1 MRATWRIGVTEK
13 VYTPAQANELLP
25 HLAPTLVELRE
36 KFEEAARIRE
46 AVAVAASSNGWSA
59 EREEWGRTL
68 ARVAELIE
76 RLQEWEIQLR
86 DISTGLVDFPTLIE
100 GQEAWLCWRLG
111 EPEVAYWHPVETG
124 FSDRR
129 PL

>member
-1 MRATWRIGVTEK
+1 MTEK

-36 KFEEAARIRE
+36 KFEDANRIRE
-46 AVAVAASSNGWSA
+46 AVVVAASSNGWS
-59 EREEWGRTL
+59 EKRDEWGRTL

-86 DISTGLVDFPTLIE
+86 DISTGLVDFPALVD

-111 EPEVAYWHPVETG
+111 EPEVGYWHPTDSG
-124 FSDRR
+124 FTDRR